1 MKRVLLS
8 LTLLVVFGLSAMSQ
22 AVVYSDNFDSYTAG
36 DQLAAQ
42 NNVNWTT
49 WSNSPGSAEDPYIT
63 TDQSISSPNSVVI
76 EGTNDCVLLLGDKTQ
91 GKYNLKFNMF
101 IPNGYLGYF
110 NVLHLFAG
118 ASSEWGLQVY
128 FDQGGLGL
136 VDGGGAGAGAFT
148 FSYDQW
154 INLKVFVDLD
164 EDWCDFYVN
173 NTLVI
178 GYQWSLGTFG
188 TPGLNQLGAANF
200 YAWNEGA
207 DPKYYIENVVYEAIT
222 SSLITEDFEGY
233 TVGQQLVVQAVAQG
247 IDYWTTWSGNPGT
260 TEDPN
265 ISAEQT
271 HAGGKSVVCQGVND
285 FVMLL
290 GDKTA
295 GKYSVDF
302 YLYIPTGKVGY
313 YNLLQA
319 FGPGGANTTWGLE
332 IYYNPGG
339 IAEVSAD
346 GTAGVAV
353 FNYAYDQ
360 WIHMENIIDLNND
373 EATLIADGVEI
384 LTWTWSNGASGGG
397 INALAGMDIYAATTN
412 GTPYFFVDDINYIML
427 EPPSGDPII
436 VVTPEEINFEVV
448 FPNSESSALNVSN
461 TGVTDLDYNVAIIYN
476 ESSFTGYDKF
486 LSATI
491 TDSFDPITKMD
502 GDGNQMFG
510 TDAITCPAGSL
521 ISQPATEFATAY
533 TADEDPGYTAFQS
546 FEDAGFISGLRFWV
560 VDFYYDG
567 TNWVGCEGGDPRTF
581 NIGFYADNG
590 GRPGY
595 EIFMEQFSVNRVNT
609 GELFS
614 GFPIYEYTINFTAPV
629 LLVDG
634 WFSVQG
640 NTSST
645 NCWTMVINQPGG
657 AGTCMQY
664 NGVVFSPQDEPMGFC
679 LVGESYESWLSVSPD
694 MGTVTPG
701 NAENVTV
708 MCNTENLPNP
718 TGIDLYYATII
729 INSND
734 PANPSVLIPVTLE
747 VSGSIILDPPT
758 NLESEVIGNDVSLT
772 WTAPGGVAPAFNED
786 FEGTF
791 PPTGW
796 LKLNPDGGTGWEPL
810 AVGTTPLPGWTGGE
824 ATACPDGG
832 SFQAYCTWTTGGASS
847 NDQWLVT
854 PQLTVGANSVLE
866 FYMIYYMSSYSD
878 HVEIRISTTSQNQ
891 ISAFNVVVD
900 AIDFNASSSV
910 DWQLYSYDLTDFV
923 DPGTDIY
930 IAFRENVADN
940 INDGSA
946 IAIDNV
952 YVGAPMMRA
961 EPIVPVQ
968 QNTTVYKNQIDK
980 DFNYI
985 HVPNV
990 HIVAER
996 GLLGYN
1002 VYRNNFKINANLV
1015 TATEY
1020 LDSDLWGGTYTY
1032 YVTAVYDEGESGPSN
1047 TVTEV
1052 IVGID
1057 ETSNSNISIYPNPA
1071 NGLVNIESPSTINS
1085 VRMMNYTGQMV
1096 YQSTT
1101 PVNQVRISTAD
1112 MPAGVYFL
1120 MIETGEGMV
1129 SQKLV
1134 VK

>member
-49 WSNSPGSAEDPYIT
+49 WSNAPGSAEDPYIS
-63 TDQSISSPNSVVI
+63 TDQSISAPNSVVI

-101 IPNGYLGYF
+101 VPTGYLGYF

-173 NTLVI
+173 NNLVI

-200 YAWNEGA
+200 YAWSDA
-207 DPKYYIENVVYEAIT
+207 LPPKYYIENVVYEAVT
-222 SSLITEDFEGY
+222 SSLITEDFESY

-247 IDYWTTWSGNPGT
+247 LDYWTTWSGNPGT

-271 HAGGKSVVCQGVND
+271 HGGGKSVVCQGVND
-285 FVMLL
+285 FVMLF

-313 YNLLQA
+313 YNILQA

-339 IAEVSAD
+339 IAEVTAD
-346 GTAGVAV
+346 GVTGVAV
-353 FNYAYDQ
+353 FNYGYDQ

-384 LTWTWSNGASGGG
+384 LTWQWSNGASGGG

-412 GTPYFFVDDINYIML
+412 GTPYFFVDDINYIEL
-427 EPPSGDPII
+427 EAPYGPPII
-436 VVTPEEINFEVV
+436 T
-448 FPNSESSALNVSN
+448 VSP
-461 TGVTDLDYNVAIIYN
+461 A
-476 ESSFTGYDKF
+476 S
-486 LSATI
+486 LSATLQSGATAMETLTIGNDGIADLEWNAYVHFPSLKSNPVVNQVIENEVTIKPAVNPEFSIVKNEPTPGINHTDETVTIHYDGDNANSVGLTSGGTLQVGAMFPASMTDGYIGMEI
-491 TDSFDPITKMD
+491 TEVDVFIGDVVTQATLMIYGHGAPDAPGALLAQQNFNPSADVWTTIVLTDPIMISGGDIWVTYSCTHDAGLYPAGGDAGPPVTNGDWFKSGASWVPMHVANPALLLNWNIRAIA
-502 GDGNQMFG
+502 DGNPMDAWLSIDPVYGEIITGETNDVDVMFDASGLTNG
-510 TDAITCPAGSL
+510 T
-521 ISQPATEFATAY
+521 Y
-533 TADEDPGYTAFQS
+533 TAE
-546 FEDAGFISGLRFWV
+546 
-560 VDFYYDG
+560 
-567 TNWVGCEGGDPRTF
+567 
-581 NIGFYADNG
+581 
-590 GRPGY
+590 
-595 EIFMEQFSVNRVNT
+595 
-609 GELFS
+609 
-614 GFPIYEYTINFTAPV
+614 
-629 LLVDG
+629 
-634 WFSVQG
+634 
-640 NTSST
+640 
-645 NCWTMVINQPGG
+645 
-657 AGTCMQY
+657 
-664 NGVVFSPQDEPMGFC
+664 
-679 LVGESYESWLSVSPD
+679 
-694 MGTVTPG
+694 
-701 NAENVTV
+701 
-708 MCNTENLPNP
+708 
-718 TGIDLYYATII
+718 II
-729 INSND
+729 IMSND
-734 PANPSVLIPVTLE
+734 PAMPTKTVPVTMT
-747 VSGSIILDPPT
+747 VSGMQLDPPT

-772 WTAPGGVAPAFNED
+772 WTAPGPPPAFYED
-786 FEGTF
+786 FEGTY

-796 LKLNPDGGTGWEPL
+796 LKLSPDGGTGWEAL

-832 SFQAYCTWTTGGASS
+832 TWQAYCTWTTGGATS
-847 NDQWLVT
+847 NDQWLIT
-854 PQLTVGANSVLE
+854 PQQTVGSNSVLE
-866 FYMIYYMSSYSD
+866 FYMVYYESSYAD

-891 ISAFNVVVD
+891 TSAFNVVVD
-900 AIDFNASSSV
+900 QIDFNASSSTE
-910 DWQLYSYDLTDFV
+910 WQLYSYDLTDYV
-923 DPGTDIY
+923 DPGTDVY
-930 IAFRENVADN
+930 IAFRENIADN
-940 INDGSA
+940 FNDGSA
-946 IAIDNV
+946 ISIDNV
-952 YVGAPMMRA
+952 YVGAPMKHA
-961 EPIVPVQ
+961 VAGTIVPS
-968 QNTTVYKNQIDK
+968 NSNISKGSNQK
-980 DFNYI
+980 DLNYV
-985 HVPNV
+985 HVPSV
-990 HIVAER
+990 HVVAER

-1002 VYRNNFKINANLV
+1002 VYRNNVKINSSLV
-1015 TATEY
+1015 TVTEY
-1020 LDSDLWGGTYTY
+1020 LDSDLWGGTYTW

-1085 VRMMNYTGQMV
+1085 IRMMNYTGQMV

-1101 PVNQVRISTAD
+1101 PVNQVRINTAD

-1120 MIETGEGMV
+1120 MIETGEGMIN
-1129 SQKLV
+1129 QKLV